1 MLLVRTNKS
10 SLSTY
15 IVYIVCQTIGQ
26 KDKKKIRQNAL
37 FLCLTGET
45 KKSMEG
51 LGFVLF
57 DAFVYTGA

>member
-1 MLLVRTNKS
+1 
-10 SLSTY
+10 
-15 IVYIVCQTIGQ
+15 
-26 KDKKKIRQNAL
+26 L

-57 DAFVYTGA
+57 DAFVYTGAWKWFLMIVVRL